1 MLRVFNF
8 QGNKVAEIHFEA
20 ENLARTIATAGWIDV
35 LDPTEEER
43 DELEQYLRTELPE
56 SDDVEEIESSARYFI
71 DSAGVHVHS
80 LFLGQTE
87 GRHTTVT
94 VAFILQPDRLISLR
108 EEDSPDFRLLRMR
121 ARRGQIEA
129 GNPLDFLLSIFEHKV
144 ENLADTL
151 EDIHRELE
159 KVSEMVLEEAQ
170 SAEGH
175 LEEAIGELARLE
187 NSNGK
192 VRLCLMD
199 TQRSISFLQKHQRY
213 PAEHFATAHDI
224 MRDVETLLSH
234 TTFLFEKINFLMDT
248 AQGFINIEQNQVI
261 KIFSIAAVVFLPPT
275 MVASIYGMNFQFFPE
290 LGWRYGYLWALGVMI
305 VSGIAPYWYFKRK
318 GWL

>member
-1 MLRVFNF
+1 MLRVFEF
-8 QGNKVAEIHFEA
+8 QNHRVTELRFEP
-20 ENLARTIATAGWIDV
+20 EDLHQVLAISGWIDV
-35 LDPTEEER
+35 LDPSEAER
-43 DELEQYLRTELPE
+43 EQLEQYLRTELPE
-56 SDDVEEIESSARYFI
+56 SDDVEEIEASARYFI
-71 DSAGVHVHS
+71 DGAGIHVHS
-80 LFLGQTE
+80 LFLGMTE

-94 VAFILQPDRLISLR
+94 VAFILQQDRLISLR

-121 ARRGQIEA
+121 ARRGQVEA
-129 GNPLDFLLSIFEHKV
+129 DNPREFLISIFEQKV

-159 KVSEMVLEEAQ
+159 EVSQLVLEEA
-170 SAEGH
+170 EGN
-175 LEEAIGELARLE
+175 LEAAIGELARLE

-199 TQRSISFLQKHQRY
+199 TQRSISFLQKHQRSGQS
-213 PAEHFATAHDI
+213 ETAREI
-224 MRDVETLLSH
+224 MRDVETLMSH
-234 TTFLFEKINFLMDT
+234 TTFLFDKINFLMDA

-275 MVASIYGMNFQFFPE
+275 MVASIYGMNFDLFPE
-290 LGWRYGYLWALGVMI
+290 IHWRFGYAWALILMV
-305 VSGIAPYWYFKRK
+305 VSGIAPYIYFKRK